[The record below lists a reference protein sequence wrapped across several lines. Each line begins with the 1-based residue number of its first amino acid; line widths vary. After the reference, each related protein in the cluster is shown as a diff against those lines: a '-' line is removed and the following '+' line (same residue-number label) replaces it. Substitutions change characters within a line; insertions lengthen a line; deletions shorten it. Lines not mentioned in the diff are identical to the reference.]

1 MMKHLVWN
9 TETAKTEEVSNNWC
23 EADQEE
29 SFGQQSVEYGRRMAR
44 SIAHSMA
51 DVWRAL
57 WHTTYCAHYNTQYGA
72 QYGTQ
77 QQHIVEYGAQ

>member
-1 MMKHLVWN
+1 MMKHKVWN

-29 SFGQQSVEYGRRMAR
+29 SFGQQSVEYGRRMA
-44 SIAHSMA
+44 HSMA
-51 DVWRAL
+51 HNIL
-57 WHTTYCAHYNTQYGA
+57 CTLLHTIWLTYGA

-77 QQHIVEYGAQ
+77 QQHIADYGAQLSVW